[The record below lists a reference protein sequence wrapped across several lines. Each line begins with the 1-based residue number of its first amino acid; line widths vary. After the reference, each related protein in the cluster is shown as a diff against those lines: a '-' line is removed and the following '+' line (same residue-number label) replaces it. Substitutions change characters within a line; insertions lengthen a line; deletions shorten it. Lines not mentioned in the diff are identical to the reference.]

1 MTFVIILSKL
11 ELHTRRKL
19 WYNSSGGIFMN
30 GLLERLLLLLFVA
43 AGAIWMIGPASI
55 LIILIGIIYTSLSYR
70 YPIRR
75 VLFTSHFLIWM
86 MILLSVNFLLLL
98 PLLIYEVSLYLMK
111 KERQLFFLFGVGI
124 VVYGMSALAGMQHSL
139 IYLLKHQL
147 PFMISFFLICA
158 LSIYLSYAYFQNQKM
173 KADLIRTRDDGEEKR
188 ILLEQTNQLIRKNS
202 ENEID
207 MAMLNERNR
216 IAREIHDNVGHLLTR
231 TILQMGALRAE
242 YKEEPLASKLNQIGQ
257 TLDESM
263 NQVRSSVHNLHNEG
277 FDLKEKVLELQVEF
291 EQYSID
297 LEYDLS
303 EMISKEVKYCFLA
316 ILKEAMINIKKHSN
330 ATKMNWMLREHAGFY
345 QLMINDNGV
354 VKGIKESGI
363 GLHNMENRVLEQGGT
378 IHFSIENGFR
388 IFITIPKHKGELK

>member
-1 MTFVIILSKL
+1 
-11 ELHTRRKL
+11 
-19 WYNSSGGIFMN
+19 MN

-330 ATKMNWMLREHAGFY
+330 ATKVNWMLREHAGFY

-363 GLHNMENRVLEQGGT
+363 GIHNMENRVLEQGGT